1 MKEYSFKFQNKIGI
15 FYLLTVLIGIPF
27 LIIAVTVWLM
37 DYISWL
43 FWVSVP
49 VMILTMIL
57 GVWRFLKKSR
67 TWDTIQ
73 LDNDGFTS
81 KSYGRVEYQEIADI
95 PAYNVLI
102 APPPSMRIRLTDG
115 RQLIWLFNPN
125 DLKST
130 AHIDT
135 FIAFKEDLLDHL
147 EQRELKLTKKADNKS
162 RDHHEIQM
170 EEGVTNEKI
179 DHDIIARLKE
189 SKQRDYRHI
198 AIPISAIF
206 ATIMLLKTCGT
217 DFIRSQRENE
227 SNNFRSAVLKMETD
241 YDNNV
246 QRARDVAA
254 SYAIKF
260 GPVFLLTNDPDAVLE
275 FTPNINKDPY
285 STEINVIGLR
295 RVEDNRLLEQYI
307 KHPDSVSYELSVV
320 NETAKFYSIMRKSI
334 FAQQDS
340 SAGTIYFAVYNPK
353 ESFPVKHNRTFN
365 QDSTFRPIQFATSI
379 TVPSIGKLTKDILH
393 NMDFASLR
401 SILQS
406 YKGTYFYMAAK
417 EQDGISESQFGQIK
431 SIVEQDLKEH
441 QIDTKLFQSKVY
453 NVR

>member
-1 MKEYSFKFQNKIGI
+1 MKEYSFKYQNKIGI
-15 FYLLTVLIGIPF
+15 VYLLTVLIGIPF

-95 PAYNVLI
+95 PAYSALI

-125 DLKST
+125 NLKST
-130 AHIDT
+130 NDINT

-147 EQRELKLTKKADNKS
+147 EQRELKLTKKVDNTS
-162 RDHHEIQM
+162 RDLHEIQIK
-170 EEGVTNEKI
+170 EDLTNKKI
-179 DHDIIARLKE
+179 DYDIIAQLKE
-189 SKQRDYRHI
+189 SKQRDYRFI

-227 SNNFRSAVLKMETD
+227 SNNFRSAVLKIETN

-254 SYAIKF
+254 RYAIKF

-334 FAQQDS
+334 LAHPDS
-340 SAGTIYFAVYNPK
+340 SSGTIYFAVYNPK
-353 ESFPVKHNRTFN
+353 ESFPVKHNRTSSHDN
-365 QDSTFRPIQFATSI
+365 TFRPIQFATSI
-379 TVPSIGKLTKDILH
+379 TLPSIGKLTKDILH

-406 YKGTYFYMAAK
+406 YKGTYFYMVAK
-417 EQDGISESQFGQIK
+417 EQDGISESQFAQIK
-431 SIVEQDLKEH
+431 SLVEQDLKEH
-441 QIDTKLFQSKVY
+441 QIDTKSFQSKVY